1 MSLVLVCESPP
12 YLRLDV
18 ADGETGLDV
27 ANAGIHGIKGGWRAK
42 TKEVHKN
49 VYVLWS
55 GKYALARL
63 GS

>member
-27 ANAGIHGIKGGWRAK
+27 ANTGIHGIKGCL
-42 TKEVHKN
+42 
-49 VYVLWS
+49 VYQMNID
-55 GKYALARL
+55 ARWV
-63 GS
+63 